1 MLARAPDGTLLM
13 YRGNGKAGWVTGSG
27 EPLGTGWE
35 GFTALTARGDFSGD
49 RLPDVLARA
58 SDGTLFMYRGNG
70 KGGWITGAGEAI
82 GSGWQTL
89 SSITLLGEGPRAPAP
104 PPPPASA
111 PLPDGRI
118 RLNAGVRCTPPGGRL
133 LVSVRIRR
141 RAGRPAPRVRRVV
154 FFVRN
159 GPRKVDRRKPYAAR
173 LRLRRPAGSR
183 GRVYARVVYRRAG
196 SKKLHRKT
204 VARRFVM
211 CG

>member
-1 MLARAPDGTLLM
+1 M
-13 YRGNGKAGWVTGSG
+13 
-27 EPLGTGWE
+27 
-35 GFTALTARGDFSGD
+35 
-49 RLPDVLARA
+49 
-58 SDGTLFMYRGNG
+58 
-70 KGGWITGAGEAI
+70 
-82 GSGWQTL
+82 
-89 SSITLLGEGPRAPAP
+89 
-104 PPPPASA
+104 
-111 PLPDGRI
+111 
-118 RLNAGVRCTPPGGRL
+118 
-133 LVSVRIRR
+133 RIRR